1 MQSFSLGCY
10 GASLKWTFLRT
21 GCRMTQIDR
30 YLLIIYF
37 RVLAICFLSITGLI
51 VIVQLFN
58 NLTEFMENGQKG
70 QGLLMVLIGYFGPYV
85 LTLFDQLSGLL
96 TLMAVLFAITWINR
110 TNELTALLAA
120 GITKRRILRPLMIA
134 SACVIGSAAIVREV
148 WIPQFQDRLECNPQD
163 LKADVTRS
171 VRATHDPKLCV
182 LLDAKNLSPSKR
194 ELSFPVVRI
203 QPGPLV
209 CIGRQVLATV
219 AKPQPADDNHPQ
231 GFLLQNV
238 SMPRAI
244 DTIASV
250 RTEQGDPLLL
260 TRSDCPWLAPGECF
274 LASDIGF
281 EMLRGGSSW
290 KKYASTAELIQHVQ
304 LGNAPNIDDVRVQI
318 HSRFVRPAVDWTVLL
333 LGIPIVLTRP
343 DRNMFW
349 VAGVA
354 MLVVGGFMV
363 IVMGMNAAGASGF
376 YLSPLVAAWLPVL
389 LVLPWGYQKTAAA
402 FES

>member
-1 MQSFSLGCY
+1 
-10 GASLKWTFLRT
+10 
-21 GCRMTQIDR
+21 MTQIDR

-37 RVLAICFLSITGLI
+37 RVLAICFFSITGLI

-58 NLTEFMENGQKG
+58 NLTEFMEHGEKEK
-70 QGLLMVLIGYFGPYV
+70 GLLMVLVNYFGPYV

-134 SACVIGSAAIVREV
+134 SAGVIGVAALVREI

-163 LKADVTRS
+163 LKSDVTRT

-182 LLDAKNLSPSKR
+182 LLEAKNLSPSKR
-194 ELSFPVVRI
+194 ELSYPVVRI

-209 CIGRQVLATV
+209 CIGRQILATV
-219 AKPQPADDNHPQ
+219 ALPQPASADHPA
-231 GFLLQNV
+231 GYRLKNV
-238 SMPRAI
+238 SMPRNI

-250 RTEQGDPLLL
+250 RTDQGEPLLL
-260 TRSDCPWLAPGECF
+260 TRSDCPWLEPGECF
-274 LASDIGF
+274 LASDVGF
-281 EMLRGGSSW
+281 ETLRGGSTW
-290 KKYASTAELIQHVQ
+290 KKYASTRELIQHVQ
-304 LGNAPNIDDVRVQI
+304 LGSTPNVDDLRVQI
-318 HSRFVRPAVDWTVLL
+318 HSRVVRPAVDWTVLL

-363 IVMGMNAAGASGF
+363 VVMGMNAAGANGF
-376 YLSPLVAAWLPVL
+376 YISPLVAAWLPVL
-389 LVLPWGYQKTAAA
+389 IVLPWGYQKTAAA